1 MFRNGPGTAFAVR
14 ADLCCQSIVIAVF
27 PVSVRNSQTPPVVVF
42 GTSTEPTSLS
52 AKKILSDSRLPVT
65 SPVSVFKWSSL
76 GIAGGKLYMACA
88 PFNRNL
94 VCGGHVIQGDAA
106 DASG

>member
-1 MFRNGPGTAFAVR
+1 MCFGTARTAFAVR
-14 ADLCCQSIVIAVF
+14 ADLCCQSIVIAIF
-27 PVSVRNSQTPPVVVF
+27 PGGRFRHKDEADIALCEEDLVGQQAAGHIAGVGFQMEF
-42 GTSTEPTSLS
+42 
-52 AKKILSDSRLPVT
+52 A
-65 SPVSVFKWSSL
+65 

>member
-1 MFRNGPGTAFAVR
+1 MFRNGPHGIRRAGRFVLSVDCNCDLSRIRPDLADAAGGGFRHVDGADIALCEEDLVGQQAAGHIAGVGFQMEFA
-14 ADLCCQSIVIAVF
+14 
-27 PVSVRNSQTPPVVVF
+27 
-42 GTSTEPTSLS
+42 
-52 AKKILSDSRLPVT
+52 
-65 SPVSVFKWSSL
+65 